1 MGTSTSELLERWSPA
16 LIDLCERMRGAARGA
31 LLAARASGDF
41 SRVAGVAGE
50 GVGDTSYGLDEATE
64 SVLREWLEGVARVQP
79 VSLLSEGSGW
89 VHLGPGPGGVREL
102 PGFDHGGP
110 RIVVDPVDGTRNLMT
125 DLRSAWSVVGL
136 AGPGAGEPRQREI
149 VLGVLSEIPD
159 TRAASF
165 RRFSAARGGRC
176 RFEEQSFFEGGP
188 VQKPIELRTGTDSRA
203 ERGYFPFF
211 KYAADMR
218 PEIAGIEARFLERL
232 ARAEGADLRSCW
244 DDQYISNGGQLAL
257 LSLGTYR
264 MVADLRAYLAARRG
278 KPTQTSKPYDIAGAL
293 VCAEAAGCVVT
304 AVDGGELDFPLDAR
318 TPVSWVGWVNEPTRA
333 RLAPHLAAVLGG
345 A

>member
-1 MGTSTSELLERWSPA
+1 
-16 LIDLCERMRGAARGA
+16 MRGAARGA
-31 LLAARASGDF
+31 LLAARESGDF

-64 SVLREWLEGVARVQP
+64 TALREWLREAARREP
-79 VSLLSEGSGW
+79 VSLLSEESGW

-102 PGFDHGGP
+102 AGFDHGGP

-125 DLRSAWSVVGL
+125 DLRGAWSVVGL
-136 AGPGAGEPRQREI
+136 AGPGAREPRQKD
-149 VLGVLSEIPD
+149 VLLGLLSEIPD

-165 RRFSAARGGRC
+165 RRFCAARGGPC
-176 RFEEQSFFEGGP
+176 RFEERALFEGGP
-188 VQKPIELRTGTDSRA
+188 SRTPIELRTGTDPRA
-203 ERGYFPFF
+203 DRGYFPFF

-257 LSLGTYR
+257 LALGTYR

-278 KPTQTSKPYDIAGAL
+278 RPTQTSKPYDIAGAL

-304 AVDGGELDFPLDAR
+304 AVDGGALDFPLDAR
-318 TPVSWVGWVNEPTRA
+318 TPVAWVGWVNEETRR
-333 RLAPHLAAVLGG
+333 RLAPHLAAVL
-345 A
+345 